1 MNLKF
6 TVLLFLFLSTLLVIS
21 VLHEK
26 LNPLRNE
33 YNAQIRLANIQHIST
48 KKENRERKVYVPQ
61 YTIEQASK
69 EILFILKKSP
79 IKVVSKVYSPQ
90 TQSTLLK
97 IVKMIDALKERPV
110 LMIKVVCYTKALDS
124 TNFRISQEYADR
136 LKAYFLKKTNV
147 LYISAI
153 GYGATL
159 GTEEEKIKHDGT
171 GCYVKMT
178 LKKVK

>member
-1 MNLKF
+1 MRLKF

-26 LNPLRNE
+26 LNLLRNE
-33 YNAQIRLANIQHIST
+33 YNAQIRLANIQHLST

-61 YTIEQASK
+61 YTIKQANK
-69 EILFILKKSP
+69 EILFILNKSP
-79 IKVVSKVYSPQ
+79 IIVASKVYSPKI
-90 TQSTLLK
+90 QSTLLK
-97 IVKMIDALKERPV
+97 IVKMIAKLREKSILSIEAV
-110 LMIKVVCYTKALDS
+110 SHTKMSDS
-124 TNFRISQEYADR
+124 VNLRISQECADR
-136 LKAYFLKKTNV
+136 LKAYFLEKTNV

-159 GTEEEKIKHDGT
+159 GTDEEKIKHDGT

-178 LKKVK
+178 LKRVK